1 MSTAA
6 VEKPRQVARK
16 FLARPQH
23 EGVGAVVRRSIGRFE
38 LRYFDPFLVLDEFS
52 VSAPAGFPDHPHR
65 GFETVTYMLEGAVTH
80 EDFEGHRGTIKA
92 GDVQWMTAGRGIVH
106 SEMPAGPGTSRGLQL
121 WVNLSSQNKMIE
133 PGYQE
138 IQSKDIASTTS
149 ADGGV
154 TVRVIAG
161 QAMGARSP
169 VSTRTP
175 TLYLDFTV
183 RARAAAPA
191 RQPVPPSWN
200 AFVYVLEGE
209 AWFGPGTADKVQ
221 VGAHHLALLG
231 QGGDGV
237 EVWNTSDERPLRFL
251 LIAGE
256 PIGEPVAQLGPFV
269 MNTEEEI
276 DATVNDFECF
286 VNGFEKARHW
296 KSQAMMAL
304 DDVE

>member
-1 MSTAA
+1 M
-6 VEKPRQVARK
+6 EKPRQVVRK

-106 SEMPAGPGTSRGLQL
+106 SEMPAGPGTSKGLQL
-121 WVNLSSQNKMIE
+121 WVNLSSGNKMVE

-138 IQSKDIASTTS
+138 IQSKDIACTS
-149 ADGGV
+149 ADGV

-161 QAMGARSP
+161 HAMGVRSP
-169 VSTRTP
+169 
-175 TLYLDFTV
+175 
-183 RARAAAPA
+183 
-191 RQPVPPSWN
+191 PVLASWN
-200 AFVYVLEGE
+200 AFAYVLEGE
-209 AWFGPGTADKVQ
+209 GVFGAERGAP
-221 VGAHHLALLG
+221 VGAHHLLLLA
-231 QGGDGV
+231 QGDGL
-237 EVWNTSDERPLRFL
+237 EVWNKSDDRPLRFL
-251 LIAGE
+251 LIGGE

-276 DATVNDFECF
+276 DMTVNDFERYA
-286 VNGFEKARHW
+286 NGFEKARHW
-296 KSQAMMAL
+296 KSQAMVAL
-304 DDVE
+304 GVE

>member
-1 MSTAA
+1 MSTME
-6 VEKPRQVARK
+6 VTKPRQVARR

-23 EGVGAVVRRSIGRFE
+23 EGAGAVVRRSIGRFE

-52 VSAPAGFPDHPHR
+52 ASAPAGFPDHPHR

-106 SEMPAGPGTSRGLQL
+106 SEMPAGPGTSKGLQL
-121 WVNLSSQNKMIE
+121 WVNLASKNKMVE

-138 IQSKDIASTTS
+138 FQSKDIASTTS
-149 ADGGV
+149 ADGDV

-161 QAMGARSP
+161 EAMGARSP
-169 VSTRTP
+169 VRTRTP
-175 TLYLDFTV
+175 TMYLDFTV
-183 RARAAAPA
+183 RPHAAAPV

-209 AWFGPGTADKVQ
+209 GVFGPTADQ
-221 VGAHHLALLG
+221 AAGAHHLLLLG

-237 EVWNTSDERPLRFL
+237 EVWNRSDKPLRFVL
-251 LIAGE
+251 VAGE

-276 DATVNDFECF
+276 DATVNDFEYF
-286 VNGFEKARHW
+286 INGFEKAKHW
-296 KSQAMMAL
+296 KSQAMIAL
-304 DDVE
+304 ELEYVG